1 MEIDRRR
8 EVRGVTEAA
17 GFAFDAHD
25 LAVKT
30 FGNTIGDRVLGEPE
44 DPREMTFERG
54 RDVLYGLE
62 PRANRP
68 SLGYD

>member
-8 EVRGVTEAA
+8 EVRGVAEAA

-30 FGNTIGDRVLGEPE
+30 FGNTIGDRVLGEVINISIGP
-44 DPREMTFERG
+44 FS
-54 RDVLYGLE
+54 VSGL
-62 PRANRP
+62 
-68 SLGYD
+68 LM